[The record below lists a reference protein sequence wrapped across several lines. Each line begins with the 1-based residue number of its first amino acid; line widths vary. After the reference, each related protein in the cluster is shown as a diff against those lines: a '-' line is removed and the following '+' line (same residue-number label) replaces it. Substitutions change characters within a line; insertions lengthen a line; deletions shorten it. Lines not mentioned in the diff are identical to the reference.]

1 MFDEKRKLSDRRISN
16 LGPAF
21 ARRERRTEDNRR
33 QTLIAEISFH
43 EWAAHFVKFL
53 RQKAPG
59 TDARGAANAASA
71 TRRPA
76 G

>member
-1 MFDEKRKLSDRRISN
+1 MSMFDEKRKLSDRRISN
-16 LGPAF
+16 QGPPF

-53 RQKAPG
+53 QRNPPAN
-59 TDARGAANAASA
+59 DARSAAHNRAA
-71 TRRPA
+71 